1 MLVRSREA
9 ANAFVDDLSE
19 IRRVLAMEGASIA
32 DIRRLSVVLRRLL
45 VDRDLAVVAA
55 PRIGR
60 ITLLT
65 PDNKPIYAHEKKNPP
80 RLFVSARAPVFG
92 WSGIIL
98 VRGFSGA
105 RHPDNIPQERIY
117 PPDFDMTRR
126 IQLQLDGFLNQHV
139 ICFFGE
145 WISRRGVI
153 KYVANFASAA
163 HSGSPRERED
173 TILAHLRRSSHISL
187 GEAGINLHLPDV
199 VNDRSRVEEPFKPL
213 AADSI
218 DPVLL
223 ELLAAARFLSLSP
236 DVQKLELL
244 VKSELGI

>member
-1 MLVRSREA
+1 MASNIWHAGLICVSPASWPDCGKVRSSWTRSGGGTASSVKLCAITCTA
-9 ANAFVDDLSE
+9 ASSNRPFDSTPPE
-19 IRRVLAMEGASIA
+19 PQSP
-32 DIRRLSVVLRRLL
+32 VVPSHVTQRTAQPTAGFR
-45 VDRDLAVVAA
+45 
-55 PRIGR
+55 
-60 ITLLT
+60 
-65 PDNKPIYAHEKKNPP
+65 IYAHEKKNPP

-153 KYVANFASAA
+153 KYVAN
-163 HSGSPRERED
+163 
-173 TILAHLRRSSHISL
+173 
-187 GEAGINLHLPDV
+187 
-199 VNDRSRVEEPFKPL
+199 
-213 AADSI
+213 
-218 DPVLL
+218 
-223 ELLAAARFLSLSP
+223 
-236 DVQKLELL
+236 
-244 VKSELGI
+244 